1 MICENSPPPSVCTP
15 ASKKYVVS
23 GLINQLAPIAPE
35 LSPAGRSTYDVFGNA
50 AFAAANDPYG
60 DVITELRPAPHATN
74 GATGSPPTTGALVV
88 VVGAAVVVVG
98 AVGVVGAAGAL
109 GAVGVVV
116 RGGAHAAS
124 TAADTVNPTSAH
136 HDARREERCPR
147 IRMAVYRQ
155 VAARS

>member
-1 MICENSPPPSVCTP
+1 
-15 ASKKYVVS
+15 
-23 GLINQLAPIAPE
+23 
-35 LSPAGRSTYDVFGNA
+35 VFGNA
-50 AFAAANDPYG
+50 AFAAANVAYG

>member
-23 GLINQLAPIAPE
+23 AESFWPLTPE
-35 LSPAGRSTYDVFGNA
+35 LSPAGNDTNDVFGNA

-60 DVITELRPAPHATN
+60 DVITELRPTPHATN

-88 VVGAAVVVVG
+88 VVGAVG
-98 AVGVVGAAGAL
+98 AAGAAGAL

>member
-1 MICENSPPPSVCTP
+1 
-15 ASKKYVVS
+15 
-23 GLINQLAPIAPE
+23 L
-35 LSPAGRSTYDVFGNA
+35 FGNA

-60 DVITELRPAPHATN
+60 DVITELRPTPHATN

-98 AVGVVGAAGAL
+98 AVGVVGAAGAAGAAGAL